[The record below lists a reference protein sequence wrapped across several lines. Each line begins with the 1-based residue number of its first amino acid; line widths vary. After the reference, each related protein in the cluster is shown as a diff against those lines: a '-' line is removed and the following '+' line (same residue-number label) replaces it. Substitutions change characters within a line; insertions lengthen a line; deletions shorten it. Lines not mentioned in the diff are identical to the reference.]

1 MTVHARRVPFSL
13 DPLIVE
19 AKRRARQRRLL
30 LAVFALVMAGGALG
44 AAFAVRSSNGSGGAG
59 ATVASRQIANSALAD
74 CAEGVPGLG
83 FQVFA
88 CMSGG
93 ARTGHPHPKELLVVR
108 SDGSRVAYPA
118 YRIGKPAVGDGEVV
132 AAYNDSLVR
141 VTSSRVVPL
150 LTRGELAGALH
161 IRRSPIDDIY
171 APTVDGQGNI
181 YFHASIAIVG
191 RSGCQNRVF
200 ERATSGVIHQVSA
213 SRNNTCR

>member
-1 MTVHARRVPFSL
+1 MTVYLRRVPVSL

-30 LAVFALVMAGGALG
+30 LAVFALVMVGGALV
-44 AAFAVRSSNGSGGAG
+44 AALAMRSSSGGAG
-59 ATVASRQIANSALAD
+59 ATVASRHPNAALAD

-93 ARTGHPHPKELLVVR
+93 ARTGYPHPKELLAVR
-108 SDGSRVAYPA
+108 SDGSKVAYPG

-132 AAYNDSLVR
+132 AAYDDDLVR
-141 VTSSRVVPL
+141 VTSGRVVPL
-150 LTRGELAGALH
+150 LTTGELARALH
-161 IRRSPIDDIY
+161 VRRSPIDDIY
-171 APTVDGQGNI
+171 APRVDRRGDI

-191 RSGCQNRVF
+191 RSGCQNGVF
-200 ERATSGVIHQVSA
+200 ERATGGAIHQISA
-213 SRNNTCR
+213 SRSSTCR

>member
-1 MTVHARRVPFSL
+1 MTVCVRRVPFSL

-44 AAFAVRSSNGSGGAG
+44 AALAVRSSSGGAG
-59 ATVASRQIANSALAD
+59 ATVASRHPNSALAD

-93 ARTGHPHPKELLVVR
+93 DGTGYPHPKELLVVR
-108 SDGSRVAYPA
+108 SDGSKVAYPA
-118 YRIGKPAVGDGEVV
+118 YRVGKPAVGDGEVV
-132 AAYNDSLVR
+132 AAYNDDLVR

-150 LTRGELAGALH
+150 LTTGELAQALDV
-161 IRRSPIDDIY
+161 RRSSIDDIY
-171 APTVDGQGNI
+171 APRVDGRGDI
-181 YFHASIAIVG
+181 YFQASVAIVG

-200 ERATSGVIHQVSA
+200 ERAPGGAIRQVSA
-213 SRNNTCR
+213 SRSTICR